1 MTLPRILKL
10 KYLKCL
16 LALVLVSSL
25 AACSDGGAGGP
36 GNGGGGLSD
45 AGNSTT
51 GPKGKVMSVTW
62 LAPSARSNGDPLSL
76 AEIAGYQIHYGTK
89 AGNYPNQVDVNDPT
103 AESTEIAGLTSG
115 TYYLVLTTIDSDG
128 RESSYSPEIVVT
140 M

>member
-10 KYLKCL
+10 KHLKCL

-45 AGNSTT
+45 AGNST

-62 LAPSARSNGDPLSL
+62 SAPSARANGDPLSL
-76 AEIAGYQIHYGTK
+76 SEIAGYQVYYGTK
-89 AGNYPNQVDVNDPT
+89 AGNYPNQIDVNNPT
-103 AESTEIAGLTSG
+103 AESIEIAGLTSG